1 MVLLSILFLGMAA
14 WNVGAVDAPITN
26 WQTTGTEIFYVDLGS
41 NQNVQYAYFWVK
53 SGNATVT
60 IASGTPG
67 NWEYIGKFALQDRA
81 TDYSTVQAITIGSN
95 STRYLEFNVIAVNY
109 DSRPDFYWSVP
120 NPSDREPSPFIE
132 VKEIGLAEA
141 NNRQIPILSV
151 TVEDADSTVTR
162 LADEQGKLEFP
173 PTYMSSMYFDEVYF
187 ARSAENF
194 VNNTIPKERTH
205 PPLGKLIQAAG
216 VEIFGETPFG
226 WRIMGVIFGT
236 LIVPLMYLLG
246 KKLFGTWIGGFSAA
260 FLMTFDFMHFTM
272 ARIGTTDTYVVFF
285 SLVSQVFFLVYFMQI
300 VKNGWKNTSVLP
312 LFLAVVFF
320 ALGFSTKWLTL
331 WSAAGMLALLVA
343 VRVKDLTRLKGSL
356 SDKYVAFFEHPAL
369 LLVGFAGIAVLIYFA
384 TYIPE
389 MLLGNSFPSILNLQ
403 LSMLS
408 FHSGS
413 VVDSAAAPWWSWPTM
428 FYPGGS
434 AARWFDITYFQPNSN
449 PISTIYV
456 LGNPAIWWTGFAL
469 VLVLAYQSLHVQQAV
484 GSLWSRIK
492 KSAVRQSIKGEGWE
506 IKGIYIVV
514 VFFFSW
520 LIYVFIGRAT
530 YIYHFY
536 LSVPL
541 LILAITYF
549 INKYWHT
556 NYGKIGAIAIFT
568 VSIAAFILFYPVISG
583 APIDPSY
590 IHKYL
595 DWFPSRFYAP

>member
-1 MVLLSILFLGMAA
+1 
-14 WNVGAVDAPITN
+14 
-26 WQTTGTEIFYVDLGS
+26 
-41 NQNVQYAYFWVK
+41 
-53 SGNATVT
+53 
-60 IASGTPG
+60 
-67 NWEYIGKFALQDRA
+67 
-81 TDYSTVQAITIGSN
+81 
-95 STRYLEFNVIAVNY
+95 
-109 DSRPDFYWSVP
+109 
-120 NPSDREPSPFIE
+120 
-132 VKEIGLAEA
+132 
-141 NNRQIPILSV
+141 
-151 TVEDADSTVTR
+151 
-162 LADEQGKLEFP
+162 
-173 PTYMSSMYFDEVYF
+173 MYFDEVYF

-194 VNNTIPKERTH
+194 VNSTIPKERTH

-285 SLVSQVFFLVYFMQI
+285 SLVSQIFFLIYFMQI

-320 ALGFSTKWLTL
+320 ALGVSTKWFTL
-331 WSAAGMLALLVA
+331 WSAAGMVALLVA
-343 VRVKDLTRLKGSL
+343 VRFKDLTRLKGSL
-356 SDKYVAFFEHPAL
+356 SDKYVAFFDHPAL

-389 MLLGNSFPSILNLQ
+389 MLLGDSFPSILNLQ

-469 VLVLAYQSLHVQQAV
+469 MLVLAYQALHVQEVAV
-484 GSLWSRIK
+484 NLWSRIK
-492 KSAVRQSIKGEGWE
+492 KSTVCQNIRGNGWD

-520 LIYVFIGRAT
+520 LIYIFVGRAT

-549 INKYWHT
+549 INKYWQT
-556 NYGKIGAIAIFT
+556 KYGKIGAVAIFT
-568 VSIAAFILFYPVISG
+568 ASIAAFILFYPVISG